1 MFIRVSHSPWTR
13 ERLSS
18 AAPAEGGPPRNPPP
32 EPSSAAEYRPRRPEE
47 SVLYGVVAGYVETF
61 LARQRERDR
70 LVPRFV
76 EREFRSFLD
85 CGILARGFLR
95 VHCDAC
101 RLDRLVPYS
110 CKCRGFCP
118 SCCGRRMADT
128 AAHLVDRVFPEVPV
142 RQWVLSVPFAVR
154 YRLAYDSSLVRDVLQ
169 IWVRAVFASIRRRAG
184 IPASD
189 RRARCGAVTFIQR
202 FSDAL
207 NLDPHFHTLALDG
220 IYVEGGRGQL
230 VFRHVPPP
238 GDAEV
243 ARVADRVQRSVA
255 RLMERRG
262 LGPQADPGEDTLRH
276 DEPLLAELYGA
287 SVSGRIATGSRAGR
301 RVAKVGDAIDVE
313 DGALPSGRCCAA
325 VAGYSVHAG
334 VCVPARD
341 RMRLE
346 RLARYAGRPPL
357 ASERLSALVPPP
369 RFNLTRYSGVLAPA
383 SAFRPLIVPQED
395 ARAPASHA
403 GCQAE
408 VAAAKS
414 GPGEAKDK
422 HGWPRNYPW
431 TQLMARVF
439 ELDVLACPR
448 CGAKMRILAAIDAPD
463 AIRKILSCLGL
474 PTRAP
479 PVEQAQPHTDE
490 AILW

>member
-1 MFIRVSHSPWTR
+1 
-13 ERLSS
+13 
-18 AAPAEGGPPRNPPP
+18 
-32 EPSSAAEYRPRRPEE
+32 
-47 SVLYGVVAGYVETF
+47 
-61 LARQRERDR
+61 
-70 LVPRFV
+70 
-76 EREFRSFLD
+76 
-85 CGILARGFLR
+85 
-95 VHCDAC
+95 
-101 RLDRLVPYS
+101 
-110 CKCRGFCP
+110 
-118 SCCGRRMADT
+118 MADT
-128 AAHLVDRVFPEVPV
+128 AAHLVDRVFPEVPI

-184 IPASD
+184 IPASN

-220 IYVEGGRGQL
+220 IYVEGDRGRL

-262 LGPQADPGEDTLRH
+262 LGPQADPGEADTLRH

-287 SVSGRIATGSRAGR
+287 SVSGRIATGPCAGMR
-301 RVAKVGDAIDVE
+301 MTRVGDAVDVE

-334 VCVPARD
+334 VRVPARD

-357 ASERLSALVPPP
+357 ASERLSLLPDGRLLYRLKHRWRDGTTHVIYEPLELLERLAALVPPP

-383 SAFRPLIVPQED
+383 SAFRPLIVPQEETR
-395 ARAPASHA
+395 ARASHA
-403 GCQAE
+403 GCQEE

-414 GPGEAKDK
+414 GSGEVKDK
-422 HGWPRNYPW
+422 HGWRPRNYPW
-431 TQLMARVF
+431 AQLMARVF
-439 ELDVLACPR
+439 EFDVLACPR

-479 PVEQAQPHTDE
+479 PVEQAQPQTNE
-490 AILW
+490 TILW